1 MSADRDKARLEV
13 AKLMDNRHER
23 LDNLTIQAVA
33 ERRLAPFIIRIKL
46 KPAKLLLE
54 SVLSE
59 TVLLNHLGEELS
71 WM

>member
-13 AKLMDNRHER
+13 TKLMDNRHER
-23 LDNLTIQAVA
+23 RHNLTIQAVA
-33 ERRLAPFIIRIKL
+33 ERRLTPVIIRIKPQ
-46 KPAKLLLE
+46 PAKLSLK

-59 TVLLNHLGEELS
+59 AVLLNDLCEELS